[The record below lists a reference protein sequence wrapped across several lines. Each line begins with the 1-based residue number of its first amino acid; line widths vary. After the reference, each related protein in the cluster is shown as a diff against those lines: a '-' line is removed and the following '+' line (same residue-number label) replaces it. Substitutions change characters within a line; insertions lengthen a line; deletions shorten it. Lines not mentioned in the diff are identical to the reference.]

1 MALTENSLDCLSRFA
16 QTFAGQWLDAWNRHD
31 IEAILSHFADD
42 IIFLSPL
49 AQQRVGNGRVI
60 GIEALRNYW
69 SIGLAQKPQLRF
81 ELDRVLTGYGVV
93 TICYRNHRG
102 QSVAE
107 TFEFNDSGKVN
118 RAFACYA

>member
-1 MALTENSLDCLSRFA
+1 MDPPNAEAA
-16 QTFAGQWLDAWNRHD
+16 QTFAAQWLDAWNRHD
-31 IEAILSHFADD
+31 IEAILSHYADD
-42 IIFLSPL
+42 IVFLSPL
-49 AQQRVGNGRVI
+49 AHQRVGNGQVI
-60 GIEALRNYW
+60 GIEVLRYYL
-69 SIGLAQKPQLRF
+69 SIGLAQQPKLRF
-81 ELDRVLTGYGVV
+81 ELERVLIGYGVV

>member
-1 MALTENSLDCLSRFA
+1 MDPPNAQAA
-16 QTFAGQWLDAWNRHD
+16 QTFAAQWLDAWNRHD
-31 IEAILSHFADD
+31 IEAILSHYADE
-42 IIFLSPL
+42 IVFLSPL
-49 AQQRVGNGRVI
+49 AQQRVGNGQVI
-60 GIEALRNYW
+60 GIEALRDYW
-69 SIGLAQKPQLRF
+69 SIGLAQQPQLRF
-81 ELDRVLTGYGVV
+81 ELERVLTGYGVV